1 MVKVVYGCVTNSLE
15 RVQRYV
21 LPRVGDRELTLLWN
35 QTSMSYAY
43 NRVLD
48 SYETNPPD
56 ALILVHDDLEITDPD
71 AEAKFLDALG
81 RPDVGIVGVA
91 GGYEVTGLAWW
102 NARTRGYQMID
113 SGPLVFD
120 SPCGYVQSLEGSV
133 MVFGHWAITHLR
145 FDEAFTGFHGYDHI
159 GTETLTHGKRV
170 YVTNVVTHH
179 HTSLGFK
186 SQASAVEWARADEL
200 FRQRYG
206 GVLRDTAQD
215 V

>member
-1 MVKVVYGCVTNSLE
+1 MRVAYGCVTNSLE

-21 LPRVGDRELTLLWN
+21 LPRVGDRSLTLLWN
-35 QTSMSYAY
+35 QTSMSEAY
-43 NRVLD
+43 NRILD
-48 SYETNPPD
+48 SHKAHPPD
-56 ALILVHDDLEITDPD
+56 TLILLHDDLEITDPD

-81 RPDVGIVGVA
+81 QPNIGIVGVA
-91 GGYEVTGLAWW
+91 GGHRCTSLAWW
-102 NARTRGYQMID
+102 NAYTRGYQMID
-113 SGPLVFD
+113 SGPLTFD
-120 SPCGYVQSLEGSV
+120 SPTGEVQSLEGSI
-133 MVFGHWAITHLR
+133 MAFGRWAITHLR

-159 GTETLTHGKRV
+159 GAETLEHGKKV
-170 YVTNVVTHH
+170 YVTDVATHH

-186 SQASAVEWARADEL
+186 SQASAEEWARADEL